1 MDDPVD
7 SIVELEAN
15 LRDIERANRFF
26 GGIMPIARA
35 LEATEAVEV
44 LDVGCGA
51 ADIPRALLV
60 RAQRHGRS
68 LAITCLDRSEQM
80 LSIARRLHG
89 EAGFR
94 FLIGEGDALPFSD
107 GAFDVAMCSLTL
119 HHVEGPEAIGLL
131 RELRRVSRITPI
143 VCDLRR
149 SPLAYAATWAHVHV
163 FSRNRFTRH
172 DAPVSVLRAYTPDE
186 ALALAREAGW
196 RVPSARIEPW
206 FRMTLVDDAR

>member
-7 SIVELEAN
+7 SLVELEAN
-15 LRDIERANRFF
+15 LRDIERANRLF
-26 GGIMPIARA
+26 GGITPIARV
-35 LEATEAVEV
+35 LEATGAIEI

-60 RAQRHGRS
+60 RAQRHGRT
-68 LAITCLDRSEQM
+68 LTITCLDHSEQM
-80 LSIARRLHG
+80 LAIAHRLHG
-89 EAGFR
+89 DDNFR
-94 FLIGEGDALPFSD
+94 FVHGDGDSLPFSD

-119 HHVEGPEAIGLL
+119 HHVEGSEAVGFL
-131 RELRRVSRITPI
+131 RELRRVSRITPV

-149 SPLAYAATWAHVHV
+149 SPLAYAATWAHARL

-172 DAPVSVLRAYTPDE
+172 DAPVSVLRSYTPEE

-196 RVPSARIEPW
+196 RAPSVRVEPW
-206 FRMTLVDDAR
+206 FRMMLIDDAR

>member
-7 SIVELEAN
+7 SLVELEAN
-15 LRDIERANRFF
+15 LRDIERANRRF
-26 GGIMPIARA
+26 GGILPFMRVLETTGAR
-35 LEATEAVEV
+35 EI

-51 ADIPRALLV
+51 ADIPCSLLES
-60 RAQRHGRS
+60 AGRQGRT
-68 LAITCLDRSEQM
+68 LAITCLDRNEQM
-80 LSIARRLHG
+80 LAIAKERNGSLH
-89 EAGFR
+89 FVH
-94 FLIGEGDALPFSD
+94 GEGDALPFAD
-107 GAFDVAMCSLTL
+107 GSFDVAMCSLTL
-119 HHVEGPEAIGLL
+119 HHIEADNAVEFL

-149 SPLAYAATWAHVHV
+149 SPVAYAMTWTYAN
-163 FSRNRFTRH
+163 FFTRNRLTRH

-196 RVPSARIEPW
+196 HAPRVQVEPW

>member
-1 MDDPVD
+1 MDDPAD

-15 LRDIERANRFF
+15 LRDIERANRLF
-26 GGIMPIARA
+26 GGVTPIARV
-35 LEATEAVEV
+35 LEATGAIEI

-60 RAQRHGRS
+60 RAQRHGRT

-80 LSIARRLHG
+80 LAIARRLDG
-89 EAGFR
+89 EGNFR
-94 FLIGEGDALPFSD
+94 FVRGEGDALPFAD

-119 HHVEGPEAIGLL
+119 HHVEGSAAVGFL

-149 SPLAYAATWAHVHV
+149 SPLAYAATWTQVHV
-163 FSRNRFTRH
+163 FSRNRLTRH
-172 DAPVSVLRAYTPDE
+172 DAPASVLRAYTPAE
-186 ALALAREAGW
+186 AVGLAREAGW
-196 RVPSARIEPW
+196 RAPSVRVEPW
-206 FRMTLVDDAR
+206 FRMTLVDEAR